1 MGTKHTKGPKLT
13 QSQMTFIDEIYDFN
27 LKAGLLDQPYNDFL
41 ESSFQ
46 IEEALEGFD
55 PNRLRRLY
63 SLLTSLIKPEEL
75 PEELEVTPKDVA
87 RDIVARVNRS
97 CTGDNSISDVDRLD
111 KAIDALVFAVGSM
124 AKLKLTPEQIARAIS
139 VVTQANLQ
147 KLSMSKDEFGKL
159 QKPAD
164 FVGPETQ
171 LLAILD
177 ERSL

>member
-1 MGTKHTKGPKLT
+1 
-13 QSQMTFIDEIYDFN
+13 MTFIDEIYDFN
-27 LKAGLLDQPYNDFL
+27 LKAGLLDQSYNDFL

-55 PNRLRRLY
+55 SSRLRRLY
-63 SLLTSLIKPEEL
+63 SLLTSLTKPVEL
-75 PEELEVTPKDVA
+75 PEEFDVTPRDVS
-87 RDIVARVNRS
+87 IEVVTRVNKS
-97 CTGDNSISDVDRLD
+97 TTGDNNISDVDRLD

-124 AKLKLTPEQIARAIS
+124 AKLKLTPEQITRAIS

-147 KLSMSKDEFGKL
+147 KLSMPKDEFGKL

-171 LLAILD
+171 LQSILD
-177 ERSL
+177 ERNL